1 MRNSRPYTCLIALA
15 MLGACSA
22 ATAPLSAPT
31 RNISGRWSYVASSS
45 DRVTL
50 VTGTLAV
57 THQDGSTIAGTLD
70 GQEADSYGVA
80 RVVRGIVGGR
90 VVADS
95 SVEFDVVLSAGRTR
109 RHIGTFVGDSVR
121 GAWIEASDVQVI
133 ATGSFRGRK
142 DAP

>member
-1 MRNSRPYTCLIALA
+1 MNYRRPYTCLIALA

-22 ATAPLSAPT
+22 ATAPVSAPT

-57 THQDGSTIAGTLD
+57 THQEGGTIAGTLD

-80 RVVRGIVGGR
+80 RVVRGIVAGR

-95 SVEFDVVLSAGRTR
+95 SVEFDVVLGAGRTR
-109 RHIGTFVGDSVR
+109 RHMGTIVGDSVR
-121 GAWIEASDVQVI
+121 GAWIEMSDVQVLG
-133 ATGSFRGRK
+133 TGSFRGRK